1 MWHRQEYRHS
11 SVQVSMLRK
20 LNHALMETRN
30 LLIQISL
37 LILGAIILFKVFQM
51 DANQKIIK
59 NNIEKSIKEIT
70 SAEKNLTAAQD
81 EIAKLEEQIQVFK
94 AQRDLLEKE
103 RETIV
108 KNYQDAQE
116 EDKEVLKQI
125 KKEIEKNNDELD
137 RLRELDG
144 KFETGGG
151 DVLKVLIN
159 EALDKLQRYRTE

>member
-1 MWHRQEYRHS
+1 
-11 SVQVSMLRK
+11 
-20 LNHALMETRN
+20 METRN
-30 LLIQISL
+30 LLVQIA
-37 LILGAIILFKVFQM
+37 LIVLAGFILFKVFEI

-59 NNIEKSIKEIT
+59 NNINKSIKEIE
-70 SAEKNLTAAQD
+70 SAEKNLVKAQD
-81 EIAKLEEQIQVFK
+81 EIARLEEQIEVFK

-103 RETIV
+103 REAIV

-137 RLRELDG
+137 RLRELDEQ
-144 KFETGGG
+144 FESGGG
-151 DVLKVLIN
+151 GALKVLVN